1 MTSLV
6 PFPSDLPN
14 ASHKRSS
21 SSSFYNSNNGGNWP
35 FRSEALGFGHPL
47 TTLHEFTKSC
57 LGLSYPILSISKS
70 SIFDDAFHLG
80 GGGGEDDLLN
90 RNFVSHSTG
99 LPNEDALYSSSSRRD
114 SESWNWLFPSTGK
127 DSNVE
132 YYSKGY
138 KDALYVLTWILIW
151 TALRATFIK
160 FLLIPLGE
168 SIVVS
173 SPSTTGSGKVEA
185 EMEQQQTQISNQGVC
200 VYGNGN
206 GNQESEIRRIERIK
220 ARRAREKDVNRFAE
234 QAWSVIF
241 YVVYWSL
248 GLVSSTLVGERKKE
262 ETVLLLSL
270 GFVEQLS

>member
-1 MTSLV
+1 M
-6 PFPSDLPN
+6 
-14 ASHKRSS
+14 
-21 SSSFYNSNNGGNWP
+21 
-35 FRSEALGFGHPL
+35 
-47 TTLHEFTKSC
+47 
-57 LGLSYPILSISKS
+57 
-70 SIFDDAFHLG
+70 
-80 GGGGEDDLLN
+80 N

-99 LPNEDALYSSSSRRD
+99 LPNEDALYSSSSSSRRGID

-173 SPSTTGSGKVEA
+173 SPTTTGSGNSEKIEA
-185 EMEQQQTQISNQGVC
+185 EMEQQQIETQISNQGVC
-200 VYGNGN
+200 VYGN

-248 GLVSSTLVGERKKE
+248 GLVSSRLREKKQRLPHFSPLFSRTTLY
-262 ETVLLLSL
+262 
-270 GFVEQLS
+270 